1 MTDCSITCSDES
13 KNWPEGVI
21 SAKITM
27 NPYILAMAEEE
38 SLKKGMRLWELINV
52 AVWEKLGR
60 PSYDKLMKFAAEME
74 IYEEDPK
81 WKKRLNITARH
92 EVAVAA
98 AKAETA
104 AAMEC
109 LKEVGG
115 DGEKPE

>member
-1 MTDCSITCSDES
+1 MSECSITCSADA

-27 NPYILAMAEEE
+27 NPYILAMAGEE
-38 SLKKGMRLWELINV
+38 SLKQGMRLWELINV
-52 AVWEKLGR
+52 AIWEKLGK
-60 PSYDKLMKFAAEME
+60 PSHDELMKFAADME
-74 IYEEDPK
+74 IYDEDPK

-92 EVAVAA
+92 EVAMATT
-98 AKAETA
+98 KAETA

-109 LKEVGG
+109 LEKVGG